1 MVEMMA
7 LPPGGT
13 MKINPTSEP
22 LRTDRV
28 AATPDARTA
37 ATRPNEPVA
46 EAERV
51 QLSNLAAKLTQLEAQ
66 FGSAEFDAKKVED
79 VRNAIAEGRFKVNAE
94 AVADGLLNSV
104 AELLGRK

>member
-1 MVEMMA
+1 
-7 LPPGGT
+7 
-13 MKINPTSEP
+13 MKINPTTEP

-37 ATRPNEPVA
+37 ATRTNEPVA

-51 QLSNLAAKLTQLEAQ
+51 QLSNLASRLNQLEAQ
-66 FGSAEFDAKKVED
+66 FGSSDFDAKKVEE
-79 VRNAIAEGRFKVNAE
+79 VRNAITEGRFKVNAD
-94 AVADGLLNSV
+94 AVADRLLNSV